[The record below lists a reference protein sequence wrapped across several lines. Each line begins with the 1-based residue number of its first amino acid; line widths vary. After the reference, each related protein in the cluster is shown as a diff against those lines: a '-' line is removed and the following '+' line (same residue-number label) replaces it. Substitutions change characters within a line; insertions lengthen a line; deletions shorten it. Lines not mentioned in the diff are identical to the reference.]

1 MTDFKS
7 RLTQLRESNDWSKT
21 TVAKHLGI
29 PLSTY
34 ANYEYGLREPDIETI
49 GKIAKLYNVT
59 TDYLFG
65 IEKSAPQSTINES
78 VDLKED
84 PVILSYGGKPISDK
98 QMDLIK
104 GILDL
109 KTQD

>member
-7 RLTQLRESNDWSKT
+7 RLAQLREANDWSKT

-34 ANYEYGLREPDIETI
+34 ANYEYGLREPDLETI
-49 GKIAKLYNVT
+49 GKIAKLYNVS
-59 TDYLFG
+59 TDYLLG
-65 IEKSAPQSTINES
+65 IEEITPQSTTSEPI
-78 VDLKED
+78 DLKKD
-84 PVILSYGGKPISDK
+84 PVILSYGGKPVSQK

-109 KTQD
+109 KNED

>member
-1 MTDFKS
+1 M
-7 RLTQLRESNDWSKT
+7 RSNDEIVTYIDELRKKQNLSITELAKETEIAKSSLSRYLNKTRTFPLDKIEKFSKALH
-21 TVAKHLGI
+21 VKSEDILGI
-29 PLSTY
+29 
-34 ANYEYGLREPDIETI
+34 
-49 GKIAKLYNVT
+49 
-59 TDYLFG
+59 TD
-65 IEKSAPQSTINES
+65 EKVPKK